1 MLSADGAQP
10 EEYLEEMGIEMK
22 KTVEILNAAKAG
34 GHSRLSEFESK
45 QILSGYDIPVVQETL
60 ARNFEQVK
68 SAASA
73 IGFPVA
79 LKACASTIAHKTESG
94 LIALDIKDEETL
106 SAGFKDIQKRAEGM
120 RVDFLVQEM
129 IKGGRELVMGLVR
142 DPQFGPCVMFG
153 LGGIFTEALSDVSFR
168 SAPLTEE
175 DALEMMQEIKGHMIL
190 SSFRG
195 MPEMDLGKLS
205 KCLIRLGQIGL
216 DHDIIREIDINP
228 LIVKDSQPIAVDAL
242 IVLDGEG

>member
-1 MLSADGAQP
+1 
-10 EEYLEEMGIEMK
+10 MGIEMNE
-22 KTVEILNAAKAG
+22 TVEILNAAKAG
-34 GHSRLSEFESK
+34 GQSRLSEFESK

-60 ARNFEQVK
+60 AKNIEQVK

-73 IGFPVA
+73 IGYPVA
-79 LKACASTIAHKTESG
+79 LKACASTIAHKTEDG
-94 LIALDIKDEETL
+94 LIALDIKDEKTL
-106 SAGFKDIQKRAEGM
+106 LTSFKDIQKRTDGM
-120 RVDFLVQEM
+120 RVEFLVQEM

-175 DALEMMQEIKGHMIL
+175 DALEMMQEIKGHKIL
-190 SSFRG
+190 SAFRG
-195 MPEMDLGKLS
+195 MPEMDLGNLS

-216 DHDIIREIDINP
+216 DHEAIREIDINP
-228 LIVKDSQPIAVDAL
+228 LIVQGSQPVAVDAL
-242 IVLDGEG
+242 IVLDGEK